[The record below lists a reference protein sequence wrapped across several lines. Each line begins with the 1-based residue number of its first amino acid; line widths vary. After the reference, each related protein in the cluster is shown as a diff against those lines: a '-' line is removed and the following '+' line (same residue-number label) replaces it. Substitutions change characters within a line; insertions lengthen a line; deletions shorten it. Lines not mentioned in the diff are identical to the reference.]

1 MLHGSNST
9 EVEQLLERLS
19 QTVAGR
25 DPSWFDLSDKDIV
38 GWSIIPNIA
47 CSAMQSFGDDV
58 RLITRCYIEP
68 KYRTKYCQQS
78 QSYVFDMIK
87 EQIHYA
93 TLFGFNNAFISTE
106 ANRRGVIR
114 RHAQVASKHGLTCE
128 LLEGKYKT
136 CEGEN
141 CIQNIGLYR
150 LSEKKF
156 GLPKVA

>member
-9 EVEQLLERLS
+9 EVEQLLKRLKK
-19 QTVAGR
+19 TAVGR
-25 DPSWFDLSDKDIV
+25 NPNWFDLSDKDIV
-38 GWSIIPNIA
+38 GWSIIPNTA

-68 KYRTKYCQQS
+68 EYRTKYCQQS

-93 TLFGFNNAFISTE
+93 KLFGFNNAFISTE
-106 ANRRGVIR
+106 GNRRGVIR
-114 RHAQVASKHGLTCE
+114 RHVQVAKKHGLVCE

-136 CEGEN
+136 CEGKN
-141 CIQNIGLYR
+141 CIQNIGLYK
-150 LSEKKF
+150 LTEEDF
-156 GLPKVA
+156 GLPKVE

>member
-9 EVEQLLERLS
+9 EVEQLLKRLKK
-19 QTVAGR
+19 TAVGR
-25 DPSWFDLSDKDIV
+25 NPNWFDLSDKDIV
-38 GWSIIPNIA
+38 GWSIIPNTA

-68 KYRTKYCQQS
+68 EYRTKYCQQS

-87 EQIHYA
+87 EQIYYA
-93 TLFGFNNAFISTE
+93 KLFGFNNAFISTE
-106 ANRRGVIR
+106 NNRKGVIR
-114 RHAQVASKHGLTCE
+114 RHIQVAKKHGLTCE

-150 LSEKKF
+150 LSENEF
-156 GLPKVA
+156 GLPKAA